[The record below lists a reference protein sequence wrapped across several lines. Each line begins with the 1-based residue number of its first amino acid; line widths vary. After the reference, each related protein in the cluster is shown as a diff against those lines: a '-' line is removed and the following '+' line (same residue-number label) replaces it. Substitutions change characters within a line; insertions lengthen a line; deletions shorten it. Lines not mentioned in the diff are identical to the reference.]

1 MIRNP
6 FAIDLSPG
14 RLHLTLRTLAA
25 NDNVPLDATS
35 PPLRASA
42 SASTLWPLLRVV
54 RFANLRAKLRFA
66 KSSASWPSDGVRR
79 LPIFAE
85 PGVFPAPNSGL
96 GVEAGRIKGVARP

>member
-14 RLHLTLRTLAA
+14 RLHLALRTLAA

-66 KSSASWPSDGVRR
+66 NSSASWPSDV
-79 LPIFAE
+79 PTFAE

>member
-42 SASTLWPLLRVV
+42 SASTLWPILRGV
-54 RFANLRAKLRFA
+54 RADLRAKLRFA
-66 KSSASWPSDGVRR
+66 KSLASWPSDCVKR

-85 PGVFPAPNSGL
+85 PGVFPAPNSGF